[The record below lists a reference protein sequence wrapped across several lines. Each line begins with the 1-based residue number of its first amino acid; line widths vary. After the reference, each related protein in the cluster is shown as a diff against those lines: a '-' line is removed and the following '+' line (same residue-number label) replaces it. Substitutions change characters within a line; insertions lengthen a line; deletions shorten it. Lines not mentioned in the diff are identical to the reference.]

1 MRRCAT
7 CKVVLPDGDTSGK
20 SMPRYKRCRECNARN
35 EWDRVRFEQERSDAE
50 VYAADQISAEAFEAE
65 LERRR

>member
-1 MRRCAT
+1 
-7 CKVVLPDGDTSGK
+7 
-20 SMPRYKRCRECNARN
+20 MPRYKRCRECNARN